1 MKRLDQKISE
11 KLLELLHKNQQSDFS
26 CSVVA
31 GFKGKKSYIY
41 NFGKAYKFYDLASMT
56 KSIFTSLYFLDKN
69 KSEKDILKTK
79 VSEILPWLHEA
90 KITLESL
97 LTHTSGLEAYKE
109 HYKELNK
116 TVNKKLCLKGLLRKD
131 VESLQTKKPLYSD
144 LGYLIL
150 YFCVQELEDFKAM
163 DLILEDLKKKFKLS
177 KGLHFNIDNTAMFK
191 TSLYAPTEKCRWRKR
206 KLQAEVF
213 DDNTWAMG
221 GASTHAGLFG
231 SIEDMFQ
238 FYLVLREIYD
248 ASYFKKKAKGWT
260 KGFMM
265 PSGGVSTAGSFFS
278 KDSIG
283 HLGFTGT
290 SFWYDPKV
298 DFYVSVLSNRTCPDR
313 TNNSFNAFR
322 PWIHD
327 LLYKEFLNEKPRLR
341 KI

>member
-1 MKRLDQKISE
+1 MTRLDRKISE
-11 KLLELLHKNQQSDFS
+11 KLLKLLNKNQHSNFS
-26 CSVVA
+26 CSVVV

-56 KSIFTSLYFLDKN
+56 KSIFTGLYFLDKS
-69 KSEKDILKTK
+69 KSDKNFLKTR
-79 VSEILPWLHEA
+79 VCDVLPWLHET
-90 KITLESL
+90 KITLESF
-97 LTHTSGLEAYKE
+97 LTHTSGLESHKE

-116 TVNKKLCLKGLLRKD
+116 TSNKNLCLKNLLRKD
-131 VESLQTKKPLYSD
+131 LNKLQNTKPLYSD

-150 YFCVQELEDFKAM
+150 YQVVRELEGFKSM

-177 KGLHFNIDNTAMFK
+177 KGFHFNTDNISMFK
-191 TSLYAPTEKCRWRKR
+191 KSLYAPTEKCKWRKR

-238 FYLVLREIYD
+238 FYFVLRDVYNPD
-248 ASYFKKKAKGWT
+248 YFKKKTKGWT
-260 KGFMM
+260 MGFMM
-265 PSGGVSTAGSFFS
+265 PSGSASTAGSFFS

-290 SFWYDPKV
+290 SFWFDPKV
-298 DFYVSVLSNRTCPDR
+298 DFYVSVLSNRTYPER
-313 TNNSFNAFR
+313 TNNNFKDFR
-322 PWIHD
+322 PWVHD
-327 LLYKEFLNEKPRLR
+327 LLYKEFLNEQS
-341 KI
+341 